1 MDSPENLQH
10 NPQSI
15 ITISRVCNMLGE
27 VSKSSGSFEVALS
40 YYLKGIHSDPLGNAD
55 NFYDLAELYESL
67 DHPDG

>member
-1 MDSPENLQH
+1 MDSPENLQQI
-10 NPQSI
+10 PQSI

-27 VSKSSGSFEVALS
+27 VSKSSGLFEAAVS
-40 YYLKGIHSDPLGNAD
+40 YYLKGIQSDPLGNAD